1 MEELGFERGYS
12 FRILVVFVAV
22 LFCFFS
28 SHQSSSYYFSEKE
41 FIRSALVLEVEADRQ
56 GRETFCLRDRDS
68 RTIIQPKLQSGFQD
82 TE

>member
-1 MEELGFERGYS
+1 MHVDRRLSRRTCVIYSESDGNDLLVQNELSLGAPRK
-12 FRILVVFVAV
+12 R
-22 LFCFFS
+22 
-28 SHQSSSYYFSEKE
+28 Q
-41 FIRSALVLEVEADRQ
+41 EVEADRQ